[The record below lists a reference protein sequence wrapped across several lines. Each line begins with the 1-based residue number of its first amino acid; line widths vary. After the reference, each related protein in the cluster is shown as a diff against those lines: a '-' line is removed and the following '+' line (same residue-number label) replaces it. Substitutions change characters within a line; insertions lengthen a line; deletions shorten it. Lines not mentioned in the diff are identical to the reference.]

1 MSGWHWPTVHA
12 CTPWSEVVARPSC
25 RRLVCASAPPC
36 VRTRCVPG
44 ALMRADVT
52 RPGPGSPHTRDLSP
66 GLAWLGSRGNAAR
79 CLWSHETS
87 PGPPA
92 RFRGTQQCVWFP
104 CLCSRAS
111 MSHISLIADVCAPG
125 PRCGSGLPFS
135 PRTDDRDRVSRVC
148 WPYAHLWTHACL
160 RPLPRVSSGC
170 RFSVNIKSLCVQTRV
185 PHHLR
190 GVNVFPPVPLVRI
203 PLLGHVLCHTESLSC

>member
-1 MSGWHWPTVHA
+1 MPSRGQRVRTCARLRDPAPRGPAHAFPGPSDPVSLPVQGAVPVSGWHRPTVHA

-25 RRLVCASAPPC
+25 CRLVCASAAPC

-52 RPGPGSPHTRDLSP
+52 RPGPGSPHTLHLSP

-92 RFRGTQQCVWFP
+92 RFRGTQQCVRFP
-104 CLCSRAS
+104 CRCSGAS
-111 MSHISLIADVCAPG
+111 
-125 PRCGSGLPFS
+125 
-135 PRTDDRDRVSRVC
+135 VSRLSDHRRAC
-148 WPYAHLWTHACL
+148 AGASLWVWLAL
-160 RPLPRVSSGC
+160 
-170 RFSVNIKSLCVQTRV
+170 
-185 PHHLR
+185 
-190 GVNVFPPVPLVRI
+190 FPE
-203 PLLGHVLCHTESLSC
+203 H